1 MIATARLSICRS
13 RPCARRSAPIP
24 RTVSDR
30 SGVVILPETP
40 TLESSRSITRSIRR
54 RSFFSKP
61 GIGRARAL
69 FTEPSCVPFGDSS
82 RIQQLHIF
90 QKTLELNDFY
100 FGMDGFEYP
109 VGMPRLY
116 F

>member
-1 MIATARLSICRS
+1 M
-13 RPCARRSAPIP
+13 
-24 RTVSDR
+24 
-30 SGVVILPETP
+30 
-40 TLESSRSITRSIRR
+40 
-54 RSFFSKP
+54 
-61 GIGRARAL
+61 
-69 FTEPSCVPFGDSS
+69 PFGDSS

>member
-1 MIATARLSICRS
+1 MNDLDDRDGQGYPYADPGPAHDDLLLFQ
-13 RPCARRSAPIP
+13 

-30 SGVVILPETP
+30 SGVVILSETA

-90 QKTLELNDFY
+90 QKTLGLNDFC

-109 VGMPRLY
+109 VG
-116 F
+116 